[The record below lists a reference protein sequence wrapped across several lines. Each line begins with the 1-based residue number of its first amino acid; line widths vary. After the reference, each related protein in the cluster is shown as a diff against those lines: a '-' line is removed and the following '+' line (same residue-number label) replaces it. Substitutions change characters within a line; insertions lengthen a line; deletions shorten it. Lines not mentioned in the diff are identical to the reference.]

1 VIFVD
6 TNVIVD
12 VVTRNPGWQD
22 WSLQQLDAAA
32 LRDRLVINAVVYA
45 ELSIGFER
53 LEEVDAAL
61 ATAAIDVVEI
71 PRGALFVAGKAF
83 REYRRRGGTKT
94 GVLPD
99 FFIGAHAAVLRAP
112 LVTRDAGRYRTYFP
126 TLELIA
132 PN

>member
-1 VIFVD
+1 MIFVD

-12 VVTRNPGWQD
+12 VVTNNPGWQG

-32 LRDRLVINAVVYA
+32 LRGRLVINAVVYA

-83 REYRRRGGTKT
+83 REYRRRGGTRT

-99 FFIGAHAAVLRAP
+99 FFIGAHAAVLSAT

>member
-12 VVTRNPGWQD
+12 VVTKNPGWQD

-99 FFIGAHAAVLRAP
+99 FFIGAHAAVLNAP

>member
-12 VVTRNPGWQD
+12 VVTRNPRWQD

-53 LEEVDAAL
+53 LEEIDAAL

-99 FFIGAHAAVLRAP
+99 FFIGAHAAVLNAP
-112 LVTRDAGRYRTYFP
+112 LVTRDVGRYRTYFP
-126 TLELIA
+126 TLDLIA

>member
-1 VIFVD
+1 MIFVD

-12 VVTRNPGWQD
+12 VVTKNPGWQD

-99 FFIGAHAAVLRAP
+99 FFIGAHAAVLNAP

>member
-1 VIFVD
+1 MIFVD

-12 VVTRNPGWQD
+12 VVTENPAWRGW
-22 WSLQQLDAAA
+22 SIRQLEAAA

-53 LEEVDAAL
+53 VEEVDAAL
-61 ATAAIDVVEI
+61 ATAAIGVIEI
-71 PRGALFVAGKAF
+71 PRGALFLAGKIF
-83 REYRRRGGTKT
+83 REYRRRGGTRT

-99 FFIGAHAAVLRAP
+99 FFIGAHAAVLGA
-112 LVTRDAGRYRTYFP
+112 LLITRDAARYRTYFP

>member
-12 VVTRNPGWQD
+12 VVTKNPGWQD

-61 ATAAIDVVEI
+61 ARAAIDVVEI

-99 FFIGAHAAVLRAP
+99 FFIGAHAAVLDAP

>member
-12 VVTRNPGWQD
+12 VVTKNPGWQD

-99 FFIGAHAAVLRAP
+99 FFIGAHAAVLDAP